1 MNISKS
7 MKIAMAH
14 KELNQKQLSK
24 ESGISQVT
32 ISKIAQ
38 NNGNPSL
45 EIINKLAQTMEY
57 TLGDFI
63 KLGEE

>member
-14 KELNQKQLSK
+14 NEINQKVLSEK
-24 ESGISQVT
+24 SGISQVT
-32 ISKIAQ
+32 ISKISQ
-38 NNGNPSL
+38 NNNNPSL
-45 EIINKLAQTMEY
+45 EMVNRLAISMGY
-57 TLGDFI
+57 SLGDFI

>member
-14 KELNQKQLSK
+14 RELNQKMLAEK
-24 ESGISQVT
+24 SGISQVT

-38 NNGNPSL
+38 NNTKPSL
-45 EIINKLAQTMEY
+45 ELINRLAESMDY
-57 TLGDFI
+57 KIGDFI
-63 KLGEE
+63 KLGED